1 MKSLRTLFEQLEKES
16 DYYIYFKNKL
26 KEYGVNSPNELN
38 DEDKRKFFDDV
49 DAGWKS
55 KKEEKF

>member
-1 MKSLRTLFEQLEKES
+1 MKSLRTLFEQPEKES
-16 DYYIYFKNKL
+16 DYDIYFKNKL

-55 KKEEKF
+55 EQEKKS

>member
-55 KKEEKF
+55 EQEKKS

>member
-1 MKSLRTLFEQLEKES
+1 MKSLRKLFEQTEKES
-16 DYYIYFKNKL
+16 EYDIYFKNKL
-26 KEYGVNSPNELN
+26 KEYGVNSPSELN

-55 KKEEKF
+55 EQEKKS